1 LLREQMRGKK
11 AGAELPKLCWVRL
24 LSRTMKNE
32 AQYLVFAEVTAIVR
46 EDDMFRR
53 NADADRHRPRLIRKI
68 ARVLDQLPQP
78 PRREF
83 RTMLFEVRES
93 LHDLL
98 RVI

>member
-1 LLREQMRGKK
+1 LLRGT
-11 AGAELPKLCWVRL
+11 V
-24 LSRTMKNE
+24 KNK

-46 EDDMFRR
+46 ERDLLRQ
-53 NADADRHRPRLIRKI
+53 NADANRHRPRLIRKI

-83 RTMLFEVRES
+83 GSMLFEVRES

-98 RVI
+98 RVIAMQNSIGLGV